1 MRRPGFYPFV
11 WGIMLGVSA
20 VVLWGFAYGLPHA
33 GGGACSS
40 ATCVAQPALAPAL
53 LTAAA
58 LASALI
64 GAALIARGATGIDRA
79 RRPIADQ
86 SMATAVVAIG
96 IGMTA
101 LGGAVGRWLV
111 FIGLGVTVAGIGG
124 VVREGLAL
132 RELRR
137 RDPGP

>member
-1 MRRPGFYPFV
+1 MRRPGFYPLA
-11 WGIMLGVSA
+11 WGILLGISA
-20 VVLWGFAYGLPHA
+20 AVLWAFAYGLPHT

-40 ATCVAQPALAPAL
+40 ATCVAQPAFAPAL

-58 LASALI
+58 VASALI
-64 GAALIARGATGIDRA
+64 GAALIARRATGIDRG
-79 RRPIADQ
+79 RRAVVDQ

-96 IGMTA
+96 VGMTA

-111 FIGLGVTVAGIGG
+111 YIGLGVTVAGVGG

>member
-1 MRRPGFYPFV
+1 MRRPGFYPLA
-11 WGIMLGVSA
+11 WGILLGISA
-20 VVLWGFAYGLPHA
+20 GVLWAFAYGLPHT
-33 GGGACSS
+33 GSGCSS

-58 LASALI
+58 VGSAVI
-64 GAALIARGATGIDRA
+64 GAVLTARGATGIDRA

-86 SMATAVVAIG
+86 SMATAVVAVG

-101 LGGAVGRWLV
+101 LGGAVGSWLV
-111 FIGLGVTVAGIGG
+111 YIGLGVTVAGLGG

>member
-1 MRRPGFYPFV
+1 MRRPGFYPLA
-11 WGIMLGVSA
+11 WGILLGISA
-20 VVLWGFAYGLPHA
+20 AVLWAFAYGLPHA
-33 GGGACSS
+33 GRRGCSS

-58 LASALI
+58 VASALI
-64 GAALIARGATGIDRA
+64 GGALIARRATGIDRG
-79 RRPIADQ
+79 RRPVVDQ

-96 IGMTA
+96 VGMTA

-111 FIGLGVTVAGIGG
+111 YIGLGVIVAGIGG

-137 RDPGP
+137 RDQGP

>member
-1 MRRPGFYPFV
+1 M
-11 WGIMLGVSA
+11 
-20 VVLWGFAYGLPHA
+20 
-33 GGGACSS
+33 
-40 ATCVAQPALAPAL
+40 
-53 LTAAA
+53 
-58 LASALI
+58 
-64 GAALIARGATGIDRA
+64 LIARRATGIDRA

-86 SMATAVVAIG
+86 SMATAVVAAG

>member
-1 MRRPGFYPFV
+1 MRRPGFYPLA
-11 WGIMLGVSA
+11 WGILLGISA
-20 VVLWGFAYGLPHA
+20 GVLWAFAYGLPQS
-33 GGGACSS
+33 GSGCSS

-53 LTAAA
+53 LTAAGI
-58 LASALI
+58 ASALI
-64 GAALIARGATGIDRA
+64 GAVLIARGATGIDRA

-86 SMATAVVAIG
+86 SMATAVVAVG

-101 LGGAVGRWLV
+101 LGGAVGSWLV
-111 FIGLGVTVAGIGG
+111 YIGLGVTVAGLGG